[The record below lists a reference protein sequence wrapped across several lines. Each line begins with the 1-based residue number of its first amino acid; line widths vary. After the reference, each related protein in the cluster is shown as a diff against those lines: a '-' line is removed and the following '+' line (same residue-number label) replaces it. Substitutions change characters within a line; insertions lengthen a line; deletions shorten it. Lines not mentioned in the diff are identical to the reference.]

1 MKAIQIVLITLVVVC
16 LINWCRQGNYDES
29 IFRVLPGL
37 GGREISIY
45 DLAGILCIGWLL
57 YRILRLT
64 NREK

>member
-57 YRILRLT
+57 YRILRLK